1 MAKYCVK
8 CGRKLADGA
17 VCSCRIKGEN
27 VPWTKMKDTHG
38 KVGLSFR
45 KLLGIND
52 INYDKGQDYYERG
65 KWIVPD
71 LIAACEDEVP
81 VKQYHIAD
89 LRSRVQGL
97 WAEGRLMVT
106 NKRILFRASGR
117 SFFGRTQVESEYS
130 MEEISGVNIS
140 RGIRFGLFDFFVAFL
155 LSYFVIGGVILGLT
169 QVKWILPLILLI
181 AGIVGLFLI
190 PRKKYRYKIL
200 FNGLALGSVVHLFSY
215 FSLSKNGF
223 FTSVFGILGLF
234 FGVMAI
240 IFLVMAST
248 KSVISL
254 SIMCK
259 TGTAAAISMCSRQSF
274 GLQWAPELLP
284 AEDAEAAMVE
294 IGAIIND
301 IQQRGDYGIDKWQVF
316 REEKISEETIS

>member
-8 CGRKLADGA
+8 CGRKLPDGA
-17 VCSCRIKGEN
+17 ICPCRIQGGN
-27 VPWTKMKDTHG
+27 TPWKSFQGNHG
-38 KVGLSFR
+38 KVGISFWN
-45 KLLGIND
+45 LLGIRD
-52 INYDKGQDYYERG
+52 VDYDKGQDYYERG

-71 LIAACEDEVP
+71 LIASCEDEVP

-130 MEEISGVNIS
+130 MDEISGVNIS
-140 RGIRFGLFDFFVAFL
+140 RGIRFGLFDFFISL
-155 LSYFVIGGVILGLT
+155 LISYFVISGVVVGLT
-169 QVKWILPLILLI
+169 QVEWALPVILT
-181 AGIVGLFLI
+181 IVGVLGLFLL
-190 PRKKYRYKIL
+190 PRRRYRFRIL
-200 FNGLALGSVVHLFSY
+200 FNGLALGSAIHLIPY
-215 FSLSKNGF
+215 FVMQQNGF
-223 FTSVFGILGLF
+223 FTGMFMVLGLI
-234 FGVMAI
+234 FGVLA
-240 IFLVMAST
+240 LVYLIMAST

-259 TGTAAAISMCSRQSF
+259 TGTAEAIAMQSQQRF

-284 AEDAEAAMVE
+284 AEDAEAAMKE

-301 IQQRGDYGIDKWQVF
+301 IQQRGDYGIDKWRVF
-316 REEKISEETIS
+316 REEAAKETVS